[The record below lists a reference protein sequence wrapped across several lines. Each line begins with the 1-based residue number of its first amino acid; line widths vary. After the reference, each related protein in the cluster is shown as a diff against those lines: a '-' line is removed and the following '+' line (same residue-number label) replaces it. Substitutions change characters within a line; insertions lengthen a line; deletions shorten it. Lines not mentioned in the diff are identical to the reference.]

1 VGAQRAWED
10 CAKMPASARAVLQ
23 RTEVESTPFRRSAH
37 SKVVKTGANVD
48 MGTASLQLSQGAWE
62 AQLRAMIIAMGAST
76 ETMVGSGILDQ
87 LRGGIEQAKL

>member
-1 VGAQRAWED
+1 
-10 CAKMPASARAVLQ
+10 
-23 RTEVESTPFRRSAH
+23 
-37 SKVVKTGANVD
+37 